1 MMMEGAFY
9 AGGALLGYIPD
20 QMGPTTRDRC
30 NYLETC
36 TRRQTVFGRQ
46 FPPRHYHY
54 SSVRALTW
62 Y

>member
-20 QMGPTTRDRC
+20 QMGPINRDRC

-46 FPPRHYHY
+46 FPPGHYHY
-54 SSVRALTW
+54 CSVPALTW